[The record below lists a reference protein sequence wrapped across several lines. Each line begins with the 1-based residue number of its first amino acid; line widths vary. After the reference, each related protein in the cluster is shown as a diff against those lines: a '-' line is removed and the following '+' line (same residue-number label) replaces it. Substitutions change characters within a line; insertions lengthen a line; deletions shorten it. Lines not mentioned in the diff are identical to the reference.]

1 MSIVD
6 LNKGQLQVGE
16 KVVNKINDSIKS
28 YKEELDADL
37 DAIKDAGK
45 SYKVNLDST
54 IVISGLLEGFSTM
67 QDDLASM
74 DALAA
79 KQFDLVEKYESGDL
93 KQAADQL
100 HMSEDQFL
108 VNQAFGMS
116 NQVNPNTLS
125 RVGATIGMG
134 IFKFGE
140 GFTEF
145 FEDIGDCAITLGA
158 GVTSLLGFK
167 DTAKS
172 MKDFAKRDLAVE
184 LFENNEAF
192 DWINRNS
199 YFDKDST
206 YAKFFKFGGKVTA
219 AIVTGKVASNIY
231 MSRASSATKSLDAA
245 QLAEKAS
252 KVSSKASKITNM
264 LSSHGSNVT
273 SNLQSGYDLK
283 TSWALGTAATGTSWL
298 LAKGVTN
305 PLSERVGNKL
315 AETELGSAINRVDQK
330 AAEVFG
336 KETKD
341 AVGEFGKNAID
352 TTVKTG
358 KKETTGNLVGNDG
371 NEKSLED
378 KEAEYAANATIDTVK
393 GSVEKTVEKSVEQ
406 SAEQAVEKT
415 VEKTVEQ
422 TVEETVAKT
431 VVKSVL

>member
-1 MSIVD
+1 
-6 LNKGQLQVGE
+6 
-16 KVVNKINDSIKS
+16 
-28 YKEELDADL
+28 
-37 DAIKDAGK
+37 
-45 SYKVNLDST
+45 
-54 IVISGLLEGFSTM
+54 
-67 QDDLASM
+67 
-74 DALAA
+74 
-79 KQFDLVEKYESGDL
+79 
-93 KQAADQL
+93 
-100 HMSEDQFL
+100 
-108 VNQAFGMS
+108 
-116 NQVNPNTLS
+116 
-125 RVGATIGMG
+125 
-134 IFKFGE
+134 
-140 GFTEF
+140 
-145 FEDIGDCAITLGA
+145 
-158 GVTSLLGFK
+158 
-167 DTAKS
+167 
-172 MKDFAKRDLAVE
+172 
-184 LFENNEAF
+184 
-192 DWINRNS
+192 
-199 YFDKDST
+199 
-206 YAKFFKFGGKVTA
+206 
-219 AIVTGKVASNIY
+219 
-231 MSRASSATKSLDAA
+231 
-245 QLAEKAS
+245 
-252 KVSSKASKITNM
+252 M
-264 LSSHGSNVT
+264 LSSHGSKVT

-330 AAEVFG
+330 AADVFG

-415 VEKTVEQ
+415 VEQ